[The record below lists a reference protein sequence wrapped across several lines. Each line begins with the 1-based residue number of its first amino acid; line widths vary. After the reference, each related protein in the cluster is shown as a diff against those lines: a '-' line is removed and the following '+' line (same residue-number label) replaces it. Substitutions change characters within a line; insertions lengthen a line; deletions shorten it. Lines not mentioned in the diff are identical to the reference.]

1 MKAAV
6 SVVIHTHNEEKNIKE
21 CIESAKLLTDS
32 ILVVDME
39 STDNTVTLAK
49 ELNVAVATHE
59 FSHYVE
65 PARAFGIA
73 RAQSDWI
80 FVLDADER
88 ITKELAEE
96 IKLIVNDNS
105 ADRSLSHESDI
116 KHQTNSSDPTSSVR
130 QQTADKPAI
139 TYYKIPRKNIFG
151 KKKWLQHG
159 GWSPDYQMRF
169 INKNHFESWPSQIHS
184 TPKIDGQMGYLK
196 NPILHYFHGDLE
208 KMVKKTTIFENIE
221 SDLLYKANRPVQT
234 STFFRKFAGELYRR
248 LIKTGG
254 FWDGPIGIIESIYQA
269 YSKTITYLYLYEKK
283 NSRSI

>member
-1 MKAAV
+1 MKPTV
-6 SVVIHTHNEEKNIKE
+6 SVVIHTHNEEANIKE
-21 CIESAKLLTDS
+21 CIESAKLLTDT

-39 STDNTVTLAK
+39 STDKTVSIAK
-49 ELNVAVATHE
+49 ELKVAVEKHP

-73 RAQSDWI
+73 RALSDWVFI
-80 FVLDADER
+80 LDADER

-96 IKLIVNDNS
+96 IKQITNDNKIS
-105 ADRSLSHESDI
+105 PND
-116 KHQTNSSDPTSSVR
+116 V
-130 QQTADKPAI
+130 PAF
-139 TYYKIPRKNIFG
+139 TYYKVPRKNIFG

-159 GWSPDYQMRF
+159 GWSPDHQMRF
-169 INKNHFESWPSQIHS
+169 INKNYFQSWPKEIHS

-208 KMVKKTTIFENIE
+208 KMVEKTTVFEDIE

-234 STFFRKFAGELYRR
+234 STFFRKFVGEFYRR
-248 LIKTGG
+248 LIKNGG

-283 NSRSI
+283 NSRTV